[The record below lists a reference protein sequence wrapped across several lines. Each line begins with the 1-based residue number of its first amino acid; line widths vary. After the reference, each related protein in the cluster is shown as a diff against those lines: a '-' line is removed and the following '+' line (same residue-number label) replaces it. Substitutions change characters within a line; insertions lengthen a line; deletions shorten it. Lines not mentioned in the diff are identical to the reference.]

1 MKIGIGKVKPGRM
14 QTAELKPAELDAP
27 RPQTPARGI
36 QAGQRESEAT
46 RSVLRSRATP
56 AELAALEATIRAR
69 LAKEVAVWLRCDNAR
84 CGAISFS
91 PENLESSS
99 CVKCNHRKFKEGG
112 HLARMTAEA
121 VAEYQRKMAAQRA
134 EEVRQ
139 ADAAALAARNKERET
154 AGLPALTMEK
164 FKADRAAIYKGQVES
179 ERRLGEVYAAN
190 ERTRRGKVIR

>member
-1 MKIGIGKVKPGRM
+1 MAKVKNLQSRD
-14 QTAELKPAELDAP
+14 LKPAELDAP

-36 QAGQRESEAT
+36 QAGQSETSRA
-46 RSVLRSRATP
+46 VLRSKATP
-56 AELAALEATIRAR
+56 GELRQLEETIRAR

-121 VAEYQRKMAAQRA
+121 VAEYQKTMAARRA

-154 AGLPALTMEK
+154 AGLPALAPAQ
-164 FKADRAAIYKGQVES
+164 FKAERDALYKGSLES
-179 ERRLGEVYAAN
+179 DKRLGETYAAI
-190 ERTRRGKVIR
+190 ERTRRAKVIR